1 MKQFTLLSLFTALIF
16 TSAIIISGCTK
27 EGPQGP
33 SGADGTDGTAGCVK
47 CHDDSQNIF
56 AASIQ
61 WEASTHATGGNFN
74 RNSAS
79 CGACHTS
86 QGFLQRIANGTME
99 ADGPVENPAPVN
111 CYACH
116 QIHETYTEQDWAFTA
131 SSPVEFWIDGNVF
144 DMGKANLCAQ
154 CHQSRVPNPLPV
166 PGGGDVEI
174 THFRYGPHHGP
185 QGNMFAGSGGYEVE
199 GSLGYNSSLHTELV
213 EDGCVT
219 CHMADAY
226 GVLAGGHTMGVAYSQ
241 YGSTSINEAGC
252 VACHE
257 GENINEKVEET
268 AADIEVLMADLRGL
282 LIEQGVLDSSNYA
295 IPGVMTSNQAGAIL
309 NYKMVLED
317 RSGGSHNF
325 KYAKALL
332 TNSIESLN

>member
-33 SGADGTDGTAGCVK
+33 AGTDGTDGTAGCVK
-47 CHDDSQNIF
+47 CHDDSQNIY
-56 AASIQ
+56 AASVQ
-61 WEASTHATGGNFN
+61 WEASTHATGGNFE
-74 RNSAS
+74 RNAAS

-99 ADGPVENPAPVN
+99 ADGTVENPAPIN

-116 QIHETYTEQDWAFTA
+116 QIHETYTEEDWAFTA
-131 SSPVEFWIDGNVF
+131 SGPVEFWIDGTVA

-154 CHQSRVPNPLPV
+154 CHQSRVPDPIPV

-174 THFRYGPHHGP
+174 TSIRYGPHHGP
-185 QGNMFAGSGGYEVE
+185 QGNMLAGSGGYEVE

-213 EDGCVT
+213 ENGCVT

-226 GVLAGGHTMGVAYSQ
+226 GAQAGGHTMGMSYIYHGHAVV
-241 YGSTSINEAGC
+241 NDAGC

-257 GENINEKVEET
+257 GEDIDEKVEE
-268 AADIEVLMADLRGL
+268 AKADIDVLLADLKGL
-282 LIEQGVLDSSNYA
+282 LIEQGVLDSSDYA
-295 IPGVMTSNQAGAIL
+295 ITGTMTSNQAGAIF
-309 NYKMVLED
+309 NYQFVRED
-317 RSGGSHNF
+317 RSGGTHNF

-332 TNSIESLN
+332 TNSIESIN